1 MKMINQDTI
10 CAIATAQGG
19 AIGIIRV
26 SGPKAIEIT
35 SRIFIPAK
43 GKPLTEREPYTL
55 TFGKICAKKREINNT
70 LSRKASEISQGK
82 SDTSQ
87 KEESIAP
94 LVEEVIDE
102 VLISLFRAPHSY
114 TGEDSTEIMCHGSS
128 YILHS
133 RNDIGVAEILVYNGC
148 RAALPGEYTQRA
160 FLNGKMDLSQAEAVA
175 DLIASS
181 SAATHRLAMSQMRGG
196 FSKEL
201 SGLRNQLLHFTSLM
215 ELELDFSD
223 HEELEFANRDELSSL
238 ATHIEQVI
246 ARLAHSFNVGNAI
259 KNGIPVAIIGE
270 TNAGKSTLLNVLLNE
285 EKAIV
290 SDIHGTTRD
299 VIEDTINL
307 QGITFRFIDTA
318 GIRQTTDT
326 IESLGIERTFQKMD
340 QAHVI
345 LWMIDSTEAQ
355 RRFEE
360 LKAEVLP
367 HCEGKKVII
376 LFNKSDLLLATQKEE
391 LSAIFTDM
399 KVEKLFISAKK
410 RENITILE
418 KKLVQAA
425 ALPEINQNDIIITNV
440 RHFEALTRALDS
452 IHRVQEGL
460 QLGLSGDLVSE
471 DLRQCI
477 YELSEIVAEGGITSE
492 ETLQNIFQNFCIGK

>member
-128 YILHS
+128 YILQQVMQLL
-133 RNDIGVAEILVYNGC
+133 IYNGC

-399 KVEKLFISAKK
+399 KIEKLFISAKK

-418 KKLVQAA
+418 KKLVQAV